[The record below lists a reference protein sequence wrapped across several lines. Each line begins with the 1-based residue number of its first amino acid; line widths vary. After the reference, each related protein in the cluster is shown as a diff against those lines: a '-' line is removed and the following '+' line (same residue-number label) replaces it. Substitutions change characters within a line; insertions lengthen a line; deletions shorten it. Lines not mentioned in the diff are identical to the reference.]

1 MALVNEDHAY
11 YSPQWVTNSTCA
23 TDADCVGMEYC
34 DLNWHNSVCACT
46 MESDARGDGC
56 FERGPLYAWAVT
68 MSVFSALLYLLYAV
82 QSARVLWII
91 RERTDG
97 KLLASR
103 QATPVMLVLL
113 CGACGL
119 FPHVSRL
126 VAHAAH
132 MRYTA
137 WSLVH
142 YLCLFG
148 AFWFGL
154 LAVLVV
160 TMRWIEI
167 AGKTQSF
174 GITQMNRVKK
184 ALLIYTAFF
193 SVVYIALIV
202 ALFVPGIDAPL
213 VRAGFLGWTI
223 LNIIVLIVLMTVGSQ
238 RLGHLLAR
246 SVAMKEG
253 SLTGAGGAR
262 LQRGVTVGA
271 KEVFKQARESVKS
284 KRMSLARAWSG
295 GGSQNKK
302 AAAESSAEALTVE
315 MYEMRQLKSIAWTA
329 RRVRAGLAAY
339 VVAALAWTVA
349 ERLLRNIFAYYVLLT
364 LLYYSLAPTLLGI
377 VQSQERL
384 VVREERRRK
393 SLPPIPTAES
403 LASSN
408 FNSCCGA
415 SSLASS
421 SCGVSQASLVSSTTS
436 SGTQSKSHRSSTSSQ
451 AQKTPRGSCF
461 PMVPEGTEER
471 V

>member
-1 MALVNEDHAY
+1 
-11 YSPQWVTNSTCA
+11 
-23 TDADCVGMEYC
+23 
-34 DLNWHNSVCACT
+34 
-46 MESDARGDGC
+46 
-56 FERGPLYAWAVT
+56 
-68 MSVFSALLYLLYAV
+68 
-82 QSARVLWII
+82 
-91 RERTDG
+91 
-97 KLLASR
+97 
-103 QATPVMLVLL
+103 
-113 CGACGL
+113 
-119 FPHVSRL
+119 
-126 VAHAAH
+126 

-295 GGSQNKK
+295 GGSQK
-302 AAAESSAEALTVE
+302 
-315 MYEMRQLKSIAWTA
+315 Q
-329 RRVRAGLAAY
+329 VR
-339 VVAALAWTVA
+339 
-349 ERLLRNIFAYYVLLT
+349 
-364 LLYYSLAPTLLGI
+364 YST
-377 VQSQERL
+377 
-384 VVREERRRK
+384 
-393 SLPPIPTAES
+393 
-403 LASSN
+403 
-408 FNSCCGA
+408 
-415 SSLASS
+415 
-421 SCGVSQASLVSSTTS
+421 
-436 SGTQSKSHRSSTSSQ
+436 
-451 AQKTPRGSCF
+451 
-461 PMVPEGTEER
+461 
-471 V
+471 

>member
-1 MALVNEDHAY
+1 MNEDHAY
-11 YSPQWVTNSTCA
+11 YSPQWVTNNTCA

-68 MSVFSALLYLLYAV
+68 MSVFSALLYLLYLV

-97 KLLASR
+97 RLLASR
-103 QATPVMLVLL
+103 QATPVFLVSL
-113 CGACGL
+113 CGAFGI

-329 RRVRAGLAAY
+329 RRVRAGLASY
-339 VVAALAWTVA
+339 VVVPYLPH
-349 ERLLRNIFAYYVLLT
+349 RFQLLT
-364 LLYYSLAPTLLGI
+364 HARPHEHAAVALSAQEPYRLACACRCHMGSWLLLQKGAVS
-377 VQSQERL
+377 
-384 VVREERRRK
+384 VVDPLIPLPSARRRRHVGG
-393 SLPPIPTAES
+393 SEPQGGVTWAPAGREWGADRTLGFRFLVRCGRPPLGQGHPLAMMTAS
-403 LASSN
+403 
-408 FNSCCGA
+408 
-415 SSLASS
+415 
-421 SCGVSQASLVSSTTS
+421 V
-436 SGTQSKSHRSSTSSQ
+436 GT
-451 AQKTPRGSCF
+451 
-461 PMVPEGTEER
+461 
-471 V
+471 